1 MRITHAAVAVLLVL
15 ASNAAADQIEF
26 RTGAKLEGRIVAR
39 DDKQVKIETT
49 VGGRTYTRTVPLN
62 RLSAIMVGEQREV
75 LNTSAG
81 GASAEQTAS
90 GTPSLPS
97 ADSSAASGV
106 QRSKAQLEILIQQQ
120 GVTPPD
126 WLNATPLEYPKSL
139 DLSFQEPA
147 PGGWDNQK
155 NVGQYLWD
163 VINPNAGKWRS
174 GVRFLHHLLEVNK
187 GNQQVEVRV
196 MNYLGGI
203 YYRMLQDYAR
213 AAYWWRR
220 AGVETND
227 EYGHGVELAE
237 CYWKLGSKQMAL
249 ELLGRIRTQ
258 FATIKLLSDMGE
270 TDRALAIAQSA
281 SQGSAA
287 DWAYLYAGDACRVA
301 GRHKEA
307 LAMYE
312 KVLTVPAEGKQQGRI
327 ERSHQ
332 RARAN
337 IEGIKVFELL
347 DLSRV
352 PDGAYRS
359 SSMGYEAQVHV
370 EVVVRSGRI
379 EDVRVTDHHEK
390 QYYSSITDTC
400 QKIIAKQGVTGIDA
414 TSCATITS
422 EAIINATAKAL
433 AEAGKKK

>member
-1 MRITHAAVAVLLVL
+1 MRIITAAVAVLLAL
-15 ASNAAADQIEF
+15 AGTAAADQVEF

-39 DDKQVKIETT
+39 DAKQVKIETT
-49 VGGRTYTRTVPLN
+49 VGGRTYTRTVPLD
-62 RLSAIMVGEQREV
+62 RLSAIVVGDQREV
-75 LNTSAG
+75 LDRGAG
-81 GASAEQTAS
+81 GAPPASAAS
-90 GTPSLPS
+90 DAPPRPS
-97 ADSSAASGV
+97 ADSNAARGV
-106 QRSKAQLEILIQQQ
+106 VRSKAEIDSLIQQQ
-120 GVTPPD
+120 GATPPE
-126 WLNATPLEYPKSL
+126 WLDATPLEYPQTL

-163 VINPNAGKWRS
+163 IINPNAGKWRA
-174 GVRFLHHLLEVNK
+174 GVRFVYHLLEVNK
-187 GNQQVEVRV
+187 GNREVEVRV

-227 EYGHGVELAE
+227 GYGHGVELAE
-237 CYWKLGSKQMAL
+237 CYWRLGSKQMAL
-249 ELLGRIRTQ
+249 ELLGHIKTQ

-270 TDRALAIAQSA
+270 TDRALAIAKS
-281 SQGSAA
+281 STQGAAA

-301 GRHKEA
+301 GRYQDA

-312 KVLTVPAEGKQQGRI
+312 KVLTVPATGKQQGRI

-352 PDGAYRS
+352 PDGTYRS
-359 SSMGYEAQVHV
+359 SSMGYEAQVQV
-370 EVVVRSGRI
+370 EVVVRDGRI
-379 EDVRVTDHHEK
+379 EDVRVTDHREK
-390 QYYSSITDTC
+390 QYYSSISDTC
-400 QKIIAKQGVTGIDA
+400 RKIIAKQDVKGIDA

-433 AEAGKKK
+433 AEARQDK